1 MMKSWLMLGLMI
13 LATVKP
19 ALAEELLLQ
28 RLSSRLVHLAQ
39 EDFLLARTA
48 VHEAGHIVA
57 ARHMALGIN
66 PLAIELE
73 LGRSRGHGRALFDWT
88 DQSLSSVADA
98 DSESLRIRQIA
109 FLMAGQ
115 VAEEAFL
122 MGLRGN
128 RRLSTRAQ
136 KALISGQGVDQD
148 KAMIDNLL
156 GGSKNLSK
164 LIGLKMKAE
173 MIAKQVIKSHSA
185 EIQRLSISILERRTK
200 ATRNSCSRVLRLL
213 FKSH

>member
-1 MMKSWLMLGLMI
+1 MKGWLMFGLMI

-19 ALAEELLLQ
+19 LLAEELLFP

-48 VHEAGHIVA
+48 VHEAGHIVTA
-57 ARHMALGIN
+57 KHMALGIN

-73 LGRSRGHGRALFDWT
+73 LGRSKGHGRALFDWT
-88 DQSLSSVADA
+88 DQSLSRVADA
-98 DSESLRIRQIA
+98 DSEGLRIRQIA

-136 KALISGQGVDQD
+136 KALLSGEGVHQD
-148 KAMIDNLL
+148 KVMIDKILGRSKDLSQLIEHKIRAENL
-156 GGSKNLSK
+156 
-164 LIGLKMKAE
+164 
-173 MIAKQVIKSHSA
+173 AKQVVKRHSE
-185 EIQRLSISILERRTK
+185 EIERLSVSILERRTK
-200 ATRNSCSRVLRLL
+200 ATRNSCSRVLQVL
-213 FKSH
+213 FKNR

>member
-1 MMKSWLMLGLMI
+1 MKGWLMFGLMI

-19 ALAEELLLQ
+19 LLAEELLFQ
-28 RLSSRLVHLAQ
+28 RPSSRLVHLAQ

-48 VHEAGHIVA
+48 VHEAGHIVTA
-57 ARHMALGIN
+57 KHMALGIN

-88 DQSLSSVADA
+88 DQSLSRVADA
-98 DSESLRIRQIA
+98 DSESLLIRRIA

-136 KALISGQGVDQD
+136 KALLAGEGVHQD
-148 KAMIDNLL
+148 RAMIDNLL
-156 GGSKNLSK
+156 GGSKNLSES
-164 LIGLKMKAE
+164 IGLKMKAE
-173 MIAKQVIKSHSA
+173 MLAKQVVKRHSE
-185 EIQRLSISILERRTK
+185 EIERLSVSILERRTK
-200 ATRNSCSRVLRLL
+200 ATRNSCSRVLQVL
-213 FKSH
+213 FKNR

>member
-1 MMKSWLMLGLMI
+1 MMKSWLLYSVLI
-13 LATVKP
+13 LAVIKP
-19 ALAEELLLQ
+19 AFAEELLFQ

-66 PLAIELE
+66 PLSIELE

-88 DQSLSSVADA
+88 EQSLSRVADA
-98 DSESLRIRQIA
+98 DSESLLIRRVA

-122 MGLRGN
+122 MGLKGS

-136 KALISGQGVDQD
+136 KALISGEGVHQD
-148 KAMIDNLL
+148 KAAIDKIL
-156 GGSKNLSK
+156 GGSKDLSQ
-164 LIGLKMKAE
+164 LIELKMRAE
-173 MIAKQVIKSHSA
+173 NLAKQVVKRHSM
-185 EIQRLSISILERRTK
+185 EVERLSVSILERRTK
-200 ATRNSCSRVLRLL
+200 ATRNSCSRVLRVL
-213 FKSH
+213 FKNR